1 MEIVQEYVSD
11 AKNFLIEEDDL
22 KFNYDREQA
31 MAEEMRKI
39 GVQEGEQK
47 KMTEIVK
54 SLFKNN
60 VSIDTIA
67 KSTNLSIIEIENIL
81 KAN

>member
-1 MEIVQEYVSD
+1 MQEYVSD

-39 GVQEGEQK
+39 GVQEGKKK

-60 VSIDTIA
+60 VSIEIIA

-81 KAN
+81 GTK

>member
-60 VSIDTIA
+60 VSIEIIA

>member
-22 KFNYDREQA
+22 KFNYDRKQA

-39 GVQEGEQK
+39 GSQEGEQK

>member
-22 KFNYDREQA
+22 KFNYDRKQA

-39 GVQEGEQK
+39 GVQEGE
-47 KMTEIVK
+47 
-54 SLFKNN
+54 
-60 VSIDTIA
+60 
-67 KSTNLSIIEIENIL
+67 
-81 KAN
+81 